1 MPFIININKN
11 NIKSI
16 KKIKNLFEI
25 KININLI
32 KDKKYIK
39 NSSKKKIYL
48 QDLIYHIYEILLHM
62 IMSGGLIWEKLSI
75 KQKNKYA
82 YTDLI
87 LYKLKSFIK

>member
-1 MPFIININKN
+1 
-11 NIKSI
+11 
-16 KKIKNLFEI
+16 
-25 KININLI
+25 
-32 KDKKYIK
+32 
-39 NSSKKKIYL
+39 
-48 QDLIYHIYEILLHM
+48 M